1 MSGSL
6 RMYLSNHEQSA
17 RPSAFAE
24 ATADR
29 RSAKREGWSTSS
41 GRAVRHSTAR
51 QDLSPSAR
59 RHRLR
64 EHGRRWLRVWRARNP
79 SRRVNLRLVEALV
92 DEELSDDRIEPA
104 AILSDQPPRFP
115 VTLVG
120 DAPNLFVHG
129 VEEAFRDSGQTGIAL
144 RRQHGKRPDAL
155 GHPPSTDHRTSN
167 ARHHLEIALGSGC
180 HDV

>member
-6 RMYLSNHEQSA
+6 RVYLSNHERLAQDVPVESRA
-17 RPSAFAE
+17 RRLVLPPSLKLRR
-24 ATADR
+24 TAVA
-29 RSAKREGWSTSS
+29 RSAKA
-41 GRAVRHSTAR
+41 GRQAQDERYANSTAR

-104 AILSDQPPRFP
+104 AILSDQPPRF
-115 VTLVG
+115 
-120 DAPNLFVHG
+120 
-129 VEEAFRDSGQTGIAL
+129 
-144 RRQHGKRPDAL
+144 
-155 GHPPSTDHRTSN
+155 
-167 ARHHLEIALGSGC
+167 
-180 HDV
+180 